1 MFIHYRTLGLVLKKE
16 DRGETDQIFTFYT
29 KDFGKLEIL
38 GKAIRKISSKLR
50 LGTDVFYLSEIEFIQ
65 GKAHKTLTDA
75 VLVDKFKNLRKD
87 LKRSAV
93 AYKIAEILD
102 DLIKDQEK
110 DEKIW
115 RLVLETFHKLDN
127 LTLLPVNYFLIYY
140 YFLWNLFSVLGYQP
154 EIYKCFFCQK
164 KLEPNKIYFCIQEGI
179 IACSQCSK
187 KTKGVIAINE
197 GLVKILRIILKKDW
211 LTFKRL
217 KIENYQKKALKE
229 ISENYLNFVA
239 EQSK

>member
-16 DRGETDQIFTFYT
+16 DRGETDQLISFYT

-50 LGTDVFYLSEIEFIQ
+50 SGTNVFYLSEIEFIQ
-65 GKAHKTLTDA
+65 GRAHKTLTDA

-87 LKRSAV
+87 LKKSAV

-102 DLIKDQEK
+102 DLIKGQEK

-115 RLVLETFHKLDN
+115 RLVLETFHKLDD

-140 YFLWNLFSVLGYQP
+140 YFLWNLFSVLGYRP
-154 EIYKCFFCQK
+154 EIYKCSFCQK
-164 KLEPNKIYFCIQEGI
+164 KLEPNKIYFSIEEGALI
-179 IACSQCSK
+179 CSQCSK
-187 KTKGVIAINE
+187 KTKGVITVNE

>member
-16 DRGETDQIFTFYT
+16 DRGETDQLISFYT

-50 LGTDVFYLSEIEFIQ
+50 SGTNVFYLSEIEFIQ

-75 VLVDKFKNLRKD
+75 VLIDKFKNLRKD
-87 LKRSAV
+87 LKKSAV

-102 DLIKDQEK
+102 DLIKGQEK

-115 RLVLETFHKLDN
+115 RLVLETFHKLDD

-154 EIYKCFFCQK
+154 EIYKCSFCQK
-164 KLEPNKIYFCIQEGI
+164 RLEPNKICFSIEEGVLT
-179 IACSQCSK
+179 CNQCSK
-187 KTKGVIAINE
+187 KTEGVIAINE

-211 LTFKRL
+211 PTFKRL

>member
-16 DRGETDQIFTFYT
+16 NRGENDQLFTFYT

-50 LGTDVFYLSEIEFIQ
+50 SGTDVFYLSEIEFIQ
-65 GKAHKTLTDA
+65 GKAQKTLTDA

-87 LKRSAV
+87 LKRLAV
-93 AYKIAEILD
+93 AYKISEVVD

-115 RLVLETFHKLDN
+115 RLVSETFHKLDN

-154 EIYKCFFCQK
+154 EIYKCSFCQK
-164 KLEPNKIYFCIQEGI
+164 KLEPNKIYFSI
-179 IACSQCSK
+179 K
-187 KTKGVIAINE
+187 
-197 GLVKILRIILKKDW
+197 
-211 LTFKRL
+211 
-217 KIENYQKKALKE
+217 
-229 ISENYLNFVA
+229 
-239 EQSK
+239 